1 MGSGNYSNDLLFF
14 PNGVG
19 LMLLNFVPSLE
30 ICCLRK
36 CQLAEG
42 FDIILARLC

>member
-19 LMLLNFVPSLE
+19 LMLLNVLSLE